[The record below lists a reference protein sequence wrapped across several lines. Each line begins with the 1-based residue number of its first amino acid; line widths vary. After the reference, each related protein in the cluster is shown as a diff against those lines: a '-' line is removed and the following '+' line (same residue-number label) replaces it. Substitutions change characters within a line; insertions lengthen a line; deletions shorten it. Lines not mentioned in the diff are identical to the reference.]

1 MHGQVRPQ
9 GPVLLGT
16 PVAGGSPPGGLP
28 PAPGGGESLEAREQ
42 QAT

>member
-16 PVAGGSPPGGLP
+16 PMAGGSPPGGLP
-28 PAPGGGESLEAREQ
+28 TAARGGESLEAREQ

>member
-28 PAPGGGESLEAREQ
+28 HNRGGESLEAREQ

>member
-16 PVAGGSPPGGLP
+16 PMAGGSPPGGLP
-28 PAPGGGESLEAREQ
+28 PPRGGESLEAREQ